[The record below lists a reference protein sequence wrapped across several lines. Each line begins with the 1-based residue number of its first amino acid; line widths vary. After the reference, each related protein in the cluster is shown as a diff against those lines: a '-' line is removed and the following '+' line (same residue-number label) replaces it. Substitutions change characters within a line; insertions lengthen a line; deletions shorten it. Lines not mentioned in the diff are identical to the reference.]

1 MSNEILDNL
10 SSSGA
15 KIRKSY
21 QKSLSTNPNKDYYFI
36 LRDTNPLESIIVEY
50 GFLDNTN
57 DAIRLKNNYQ
67 DYALDVVEAV
77 LDYKGIQVG
86 DEYVVKSGDTLY
98 GIAKKYNTNVKTLM
112 DINGLTSTNLSVN
125 QVLKI
130 SGDFYTVKP
139 GDTLYGI
146 AKKFNTSVN
155 KIKDMNNLSSDLLTV
170 GQKLKIPNQV
180 IHKVKEGD
188 TLYSIAKTYN
198 VSVDDIK
205 KINKLTNNLISV
217 NQELLIPFK

>member
-1 MSNEILDNL
+1 
-10 SSSGA
+10 
-15 KIRKSY
+15 
-21 QKSLSTNPNKDYYFI
+21 
-36 LRDTNPLESIIVEY
+36 
-50 GFLDNTN
+50 
-57 DAIRLKNNYQ
+57 
-67 DYALDVVEAV
+67 
-77 LDYKGIQVG
+77 
-86 DEYVVKSGDTLY
+86 
-98 GIAKKYNTNVKTLM
+98 M

-125 QVLKI
+125 QVLMV

-180 IHKVKEGD
+180 IHKVKVGD

-205 KINKLTNNLISV
+205 KINKLTNNLIRV
-217 NQELLIPFK
+217 NQELLIR